1 MSFQLYKYYTSKN
14 IITLSK
20 SVCIQFILLLT
31 IGCNSEQNRTT
42 MAMPPDEPESFPK
55 LTERNRLLG
64 DLLPERTC
72 YDVKHYLINM
82 DIDVD
87 KKYIKG
93 FVDISASA
101 EENFTSL
108 QFDLARKMKLNGVY
122 YLDQTLK
129 TTRKKDAVF
138 VEFPNVNKGDNFTF
152 RIDYEGRPLEAK
164 RPPWDGG
171 FVWEKDKKGRPY
183 VSVACEG
190 DGAGLWWPLKDH
202 IADEP
207 DDGATM
213 TFTVPEE
220 LFCVS
225 NGRLLDISSDIK
237 NKKKSYTWSVNNP
250 INNYNISVQLG
261 HYVSV
266 QDTINRN
273 GVTDTLN
280 HYVLDYHE
288 EVARNHFKQAK
299 TVIRFFEKYF
309 GDYQWWDDGYK
320 LVEVSYLGME
330 HQSAVTYGNN
340 WDNWRGTRSWTSK
353 YYGIVDGLLFHET
366 AHEWWGNSVTAID
379 PAHMW
384 IHEGMAVYSE
394 AMFIE
399 DQLGYNVM
407 VDFLLDKRKGIKNKV
422 PIVGPRNQNYWAFGD
437 SYIKGAW
444 IMHTLRHVIDNDE
457 TWFNILKSFAVDNA
471 KGHVSTEDFLN
482 YVIHNTGYNYQII
495 FYQYFYTHKPPTL
508 EYYQAGTQF
517 FYRWDAVSGFNMPID
532 INVNG
537 IERRIVPT
545 KDVQEIEISEFSV
558 IRIRDW
564 EFLMLLKENPNIS
577 KKDAS

>member
-1 MSFQLYKYYTSKN
+1 MVN
-14 IITLSK
+14 LSK
-20 SVCIQFILLLT
+20 SFCIQFILLFI
-31 IGCNSEQNRTT
+31 IGCNSEQNKET

-101 EENFTSL
+101 VESFTTL
-108 QFDLARKMKLNGVY
+108 QVDLARKMKLNGVY
-122 YLDQTLK
+122 FLDQNLQTS
-129 TTRKKDAVF
+129 RKKDAVF
-138 VEFPNVNKGDNFTF
+138 VEFPRVKKGDNFTF
-152 RIDYEGRPLEAK
+152 RIDYEGSPLEAK
-164 RPPWDGG
+164 KPPWDGG
-171 FVWEKDKKGRPY
+171 FVWEKDKKGRPF
-183 VSVACEG
+183 VSVSCEG

-225 NGRLLDISSDIK
+225 NGRLLNISADVN
-237 NKKKSYTWSVNNP
+237 NKKKTYIWSVNNP
-250 INNYNISVQLG
+250 INNYNISVQIG

-273 GVTDTLN
+273 GRIDTLN

-366 AHEWWGNSVTAID
+366 AHEWWGNSVTAED

-407 VDFLLDKRKGIKNKV
+407 VDFLLDKRKGIKNKL
-422 PIVGPRNQNYWAFGD
+422 PIVGPINQNYWAFGD
-437 SYIKGAW
+437 SYVKGAW
-444 IMHTLRHVIDNDE
+444 VMHTLRHVIDNDE
-457 TWFNILKSFAVDNA
+457 IWFNILKSFAVDNA

-508 EYYQAGTQF
+508 EYYQDGTQF